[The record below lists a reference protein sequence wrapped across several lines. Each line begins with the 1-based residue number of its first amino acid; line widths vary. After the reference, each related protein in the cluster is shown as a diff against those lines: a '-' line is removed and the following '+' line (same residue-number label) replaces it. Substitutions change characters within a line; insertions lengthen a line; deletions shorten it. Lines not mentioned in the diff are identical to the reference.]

1 MATPTTPDLAGAA
14 EAAAESTARAGRR
27 VARGVAQAGRDSASV
42 LEREW
47 ADLKADF
54 EDLVS
59 NPAVR
64 DMPEV
69 RALKERLQES
79 LHRAGEAVADVTHDI
94 SRKVRD
100 TASIADEYA
109 HDQPWKVAALAGLA
123 GLVVGLLISRR

>member
-1 MATPTTPDLAGAA
+1 MATTTPPDLADTVQSAA
-14 EAAAESTARAGRR
+14 DDTARVGRR
-27 VARGVAQAGRDSASV
+27 AARAASQGVRDSASV

-69 RALKERLQES
+69 RALKERVQDS
-79 LHRAGEAVADVTHDI
+79 LHRASEAMADVTHDI

-100 TASIADEYA
+100 TASMADDYA
-109 HDQPWKVAALAGLA
+109 HDQPWKVAGMAALAGLA
-123 GLVVGLLISRR
+123 IGLLISRR